1 MSAVI
6 RAVFES
12 VDLADIA
19 SGRLK
24 RTVNGIRNI
33 RIKENRY
40 SVERLL
46 SHDEIDTI
54 FPAFPQNFSSSQG
67 ALPVILPDS
76 TFHDDRTEVSER
88 KDALLEAE
96 TEDFSA
102 ETTARLL
109 RSIGG
114 TQIRITKDR

>member
-40 SVERLL
+40 SVERHL
-46 SHDEIDTI
+46 SHDQVDTI
-54 FPAFPQNFSSSQG
+54 IPAFPQNISSSQG

-76 TFHDDRTEVSER
+76 IFHDGRTEVSER

-96 TEDFSA
+96 TEDYSA

-109 RSIGG
+109 RSVGG
-114 TQIRITKDR
+114 TQIRISKK